1 MSLLLHSV
9 HDTKLLVL
17 LSLTFSQVEGAAA
30 VKIFCLTGKPET
42 LVPHL
47 DGILKKLLVLMQV
60 CRYRGYHAC
69 YKSRLLLT
77 CLKNSG
83 CLSNSLILFE
93 MQNDNKIVQEAAL
106 KALGG
111 IANLYKVLPTCI
123 YF

>member
-1 MSLLLHSV
+1 MVLHSFQDPQTRV
-9 HDTKLLVL
+9 RSAAIKSFGRLSVDFHPELQEQYTNQVL
-17 LSLTFSQVEGAAA
+17 PALAAAMDEFQNPRVQVEGAAA

-47 DGILKKLLVLMQV
+47 DGILKKLLVLMQ
-60 CRYRGYHAC
+60 
-69 YKSRLLLT
+69 
-77 CLKNSG
+77 
-83 CLSNSLILFE
+83 
-93 MQNDNKIVQEAAL
+93 NDNKIVQEAAL